1 MGASIALETRRRA
14 EAVLFSES
22 QSRILVSVAPREAS
36 ELERLA
42 DDAGV
47 PLSRLGVTGGDH
59 LEVRVNG
66 ERTISRTVA
75 SLREVF
81 WTAIERGLNP

>member
-1 MGASIALETRRRA
+1 M
-14 EAVLFSES
+14 FSES
-22 QSRILVSVAPREAS
+22 QSRILVSVAPGLAD
-36 ELERLA
+36 ELEGLA

-47 PLSRLGVTGGDH
+47 PLSRLGVTGGGN

-66 ERTISRTVA
+66 ERTISKAVA
-75 SLREVF
+75 SLREAW

>member
-1 MGASIALETRRRA
+1 
-14 EAVLFSES
+14 LFSET
-22 QSRILVSVAPREAS
+22 QSRILVSVAPRQAG
-36 ELERLA
+36 ELEELA
-42 DDAGV
+42 EDAGV
-47 PLSRLGVTGGDH
+47 ALSRLGVTGGDL

-75 SLREVF
+75 SLREAW